1 MEKQKKLLILGGA
14 SIHCKV
20 VEAAK
25 ALGIYTIVTD
35 YLVDSPAKLMADE
48 KWMLNI
54 TDIDEIVQKCK
65 EEQVDGVL
73 SVCIDPC
80 QRPYQKICEKL
91 NLPCFGNEEQFFTLT
106 DKRAF
111 KEFCIKTGVDV
122 IPEYSIDDV
131 EKENVE
137 YPVLIKPVDSR
148 GSRGQTVCYNKADAL
163 KGIEFARE
171 ASSNGDVLIEKY
183 MGGKQ
188 DFSMTY
194 LVIDGKANLV
204 RTGNRYLGKAED
216 GLNKQCVLSVSPSS
230 HTDMYLEKVHNN
242 VLNFI
247 NKLGI
252 KNAPV
257 FMQGFIDG
265 ETVRFYDPGLRFPGT
280 EYELLYRKA
289 NGTDLMKILVSF
301 AVTGI
306 MDYSFGEVD
315 NGYKLNGCH
324 AVQMF
329 VAACPG
335 KISVFDGLDEISNHP
350 NVVTVSQRY
359 FVGEEVP
366 ESGDVRQRIC
376 EIVILVDKTTT
387 VKEMINWVYSK
398 LEVKDE
404 NGKDMLVS
412 LVDPD
417 TL

>member
-1 MEKQKKLLILGGA
+1 M
-14 SIHCKV
+14 
-20 VEAAK
+20 
-25 ALGIYTIVTD
+25 Y
-35 YLVDSPAKLMADE
+35 
-48 KWMLNI
+48 
-54 TDIDEIVQKCK
+54 
-65 EEQVDGVL
+65 
-73 SVCIDPC
+73 
-80 QRPYQKICEKL
+80 
-91 NLPCFGNEEQFFTLT
+91 
-106 DKRAF
+106 
-111 KEFCIKTGVDV
+111 KTGVDV

-131 EKENVE
+131 EKENIE

-335 KISVFDGLDEISNHP
+335 KISVFDGLDEISNHS

-404 NGKDMLVS
+404 NGKDMLAS